1 MFCPNCGAQIQDGAA
16 FCAACG
22 TNLSAGTG
30 APVQQ
35 YPAPRRVKTSLIV
48 GICIA
53 VVAVVVAIVLCV
65 TLIGS
70 GGAKGTLEKYLDDA
84 YLAHMDQVRIVH
96 GRGTGALKNM
106 VHERLKKI
114 KYVDSFR
121 LGVFGEGDT
130 GVTIVKFK

>member
-53 VVAVVVAIVLCV
+53 VAAVVVAIVLCV

-70 GGAKGTLEKYLDDA
+70 GGAKGTLETVSYTHLR
-84 YLAHMDQVRIVH
+84 AHE
-96 GRGTGALKNM
+96 T
-106 VHERLKKI
+106 
-114 KYVDSFR
+114 
-121 LGVFGEGDT
+121 
-130 GVTIVKFK
+130 